1 MLAHSKHNAAFD
13 ASPDLTMRLSQT
25 PFRYASALSA
35 CVLAACATTK
45 MDAQWSNPEFRSVN
59 LRGQT
64 VMVACQA
71 RDFTVQAVCEDQ
83 IAAQLVTRGAKP
95 VKFVVV
101 NPGAP
106 PANEVVDAAA
116 KKANASAVFRTT
128 LSTSIPTVSP
138 GPTIGFGVGGGG
150 YRGGAA
156 GGISVPIGGGTV
168 SEAYAADTAIV
179 DVATGKLIWSG
190 RATGPTGSDTTS
202 QLSDLTRVTI
212 ESLQSAGLL

>member
-1 MLAHSKHNAAFD
+1 
-13 ASPDLTMRLSQT
+13 MRLRQT
-25 PFRYASALSA
+25 PLRYATALGA
-35 CVLAACATTK
+35 CMLAACATTK

-95 VKFVVV
+95 VQFAVVS
-101 NPGAP
+101 PGAP
-106 PANEVVDAAA
+106 PVNEAVDAAA
-116 KKANASAVFRTT
+116 KKANARVVFRTT
-128 LSTSIPTVSP
+128 LSTSIPSVSP

-179 DVATGKLIWSG
+179 DVPTGKLMWSG

-202 QLSDLTRVTI
+202 QLSELTRVTF
-212 ESLQSAGLL
+212 ESLQTAGML

>member
-1 MLAHSKHNAAFD
+1 MHPSSKHNAAFD
-13 ASPDLTMRLSQT
+13 ASPEPTMRLTQT
-25 PFRYASALSA
+25 SLRYATALSA

-64 VMVACQA
+64 VLVACQA

-83 IAAQLVTRGAKP
+83 IAAQLITRGAKP
-95 VKFVVV
+95 VNFAVVS
-101 NPGAP
+101 PGAP
-106 PANEVVDAAA
+106 PVNEAVDAAA
-116 KKANASAVFRTT
+116 KKANARVVFRTT

-138 GPTIGFGVGGGG
+138 GPTIGIGVGGGG

-156 GGISVPIGGGTV
+156 GGISLPIGGGTV

-179 DVATGKLIWSG
+179 DVATGKLMWSG

-202 QLSDLTRVTI
+202 QLSDLTRVTF
-212 ESLQSAGLL
+212 ESLQTAGML

>member
-1 MLAHSKHNAAFD
+1 MLARSKHNAAFD

-25 PFRYASALSA
+25 PFRYASALGA

-106 PANEVVDAAA
+106 PANEAVDAAA

-179 DVATGKLIWSG
+179 DVATGKLMWSG

>member
-1 MLAHSKHNAAFD
+1 MHQSSKHNAAFD
-13 ASPDLTMRLSQT
+13 ASPDPTMRLTQS
-25 PFRYASALSA
+25 PFRYAAALGA

-45 MDAQWSNPEFRSVN
+45 MDAQWSNPEFRGAN

-83 IAAQLVTRGAKP
+83 IAAQLITRGAMP
-95 VKFVVV
+95 LKFAVV

-106 PANEVVDAAA
+106 PVNEAVDAAA
-116 KKANASAVFRTT
+116 KKANARAVFRTT

-179 DVATGKLIWSG
+179 DVSTGKLMWSG

-202 QLSDLTRVTI
+202 QLTELTRVTF
-212 ESLQSAGLL
+212 ESLQTAGVL

>member
-1 MLAHSKHNAAFD
+1 
-13 ASPDLTMRLSQT
+13 MRLTQISL
-25 PFRYASALSA
+25 RYAAALSA

-64 VMVACQA
+64 VLVACQA

-83 IAAQLVTRGAKP
+83 IAAQLITRGAKP
-95 VKFVVV
+95 VNFAVVS
-101 NPGAP
+101 PGAP
-106 PANEVVDAAA
+106 PVNEAVDAAA
-116 KKANASAVFRTT
+116 KKANARVVFRTT

-138 GPTIGFGVGGGG
+138 GPTIGIGVGGGG

-156 GGISVPIGGGTV
+156 GGISLPIGGGTV

-179 DVATGKLIWSG
+179 DVATGKLMWSG

-202 QLSDLTRVTI
+202 QLSDLTRVTF
-212 ESLQSAGLL
+212 ESLQTAGML

>member
-1 MLAHSKHNAAFD
+1 MLRSSQHNAAFD
-13 ASPDLTMRLSQT
+13 ASPDPTMRHKHTSV
-25 PFRYASALSA
+25 RSAAALGA
-35 CVLAACATTK
+35 CLLAACATTK
-45 MDAQWSNPEFRSVN
+45 MDAQWSNPEFRGAN

-64 VMVACQA
+64 VRVACQA

-83 IAAQLVTRGAKP
+83 IAAQLLTRGAKP

-101 NPGAP
+101 NPGAQP
-106 PANEVVDAAA
+106 VNEAVDDAAR
-116 KKANASAVFRTT
+116 KANARMVFRTT

-156 GGISVPIGGGTV
+156 GGISLPIGGGTV

-179 DVATGKLIWSG
+179 DVATGKLMWSG

-202 QLSDLTRVTI
+202 QLSELTRVTF
-212 ESLQSAGLL
+212 ESLQTAGML